1 MPDPDAPPPAAAADA
16 ATDASSPVANTVGA
30 STPTAADSTPAPA
43 ATPAPA
49 SCTLSGTGL
58 YFVDAISTD
67 EAFTNPTRVP
77 EGFVGPSLD
86 VPPPTGAVY
95 YLRLRDDPKT
105 VDTISLPAGPL

>member
-1 MPDPDAPPPAAAADA
+1 MAPDAAGSPTPNVSATSAVGAADA
-16 ATDASSPVANTVGA
+16 ASAQAVA
-30 STPTAADSTPAPA
+30 P
-43 ATPAPA
+43 PA
-49 SCTLSGTGL
+49 SCTLSGSGL

-77 EGFVGPSLD
+77 DGFVGSSLD

-95 YLRLRDDPKT
+95 YVRLRDDPKN